1 VTALEPAKNEFKKL
15 AKQFELIP
23 VWDSFLYDEE
33 TPISL
38 FRKLAGKERYAF
50 LLESAERG
58 EVLGRYSFIGYKP
71 TLVWETKNGEDPL
84 KPLRQY
90 VLSKKAPLME
100 GLPPFLGGAVGYIG
114 YDAIRIWERL
124 PNWQIDDLRLPTS
137 IMMLFHTVLI
147 IDHLKRELTIVKM
160 AEVGDDADSAYE
172 QAINSIDELK
182 RMLLNQGRN
191 SNGVVLEKGRKIKGE
206 IEKSISDEDF
216 LKAVERA
223 KGYIEIGDIFQ
234 VVLSRRFALP
244 FEGNPF
250 DVYRILHSIN
260 PSPYMFYLK
269 MGDLELAGSSPE
281 IMVRVQN
288 GVVTQRP
295 IAGTRPRGKTPE
307 EDKRLESELLAD
319 EKERAEHLMLVDL
332 ARNDVGKVCEYGSVV
347 MPRFMVIERY
357 SHVMHI
363 VSYVEGKL
371 REDKD
376 ALDSLQASFPAGT
389 VSGAPKVRAMEIIEE
404 LEPVRRGPY
413 SGVVGYLSF
422 NGNLD
427 TCITIRT
434 AVFHKGK
441 VYVQAGAGIVAD
453 SNPQRE
459 LLEIEN
465 KAKALIKAI
474 EKYQEGEL

>member
-1 VTALEPAKNEFKKL
+1 MEPTKTEFKKL
-15 AKQFELIP
+15 AKEYELVP
-23 VWDSFLYDEE
+23 VWDSFLFDEE

-38 FRKLAGKERYAF
+38 FRQLAGEEKYAF
-50 LLESAERG
+50 LLESAEKG
-58 EVLGRYSFIGYKP
+58 EILGRYSFLGYRP
-71 TLVWETKNGEDPL
+71 TRIWKTENDEDPI
-84 KPLRQY
+84 KPLREY
-90 VLSKKAPLME
+90 VLSQKAPSLE

-114 YDAIRIWERL
+114 YDAVRIWERL
-124 PNWQIDDLRLPTS
+124 PKLQVDDLALPTS
-137 IMMLFHTVLI
+137 IMMLFNDVLI
-147 IDHLKRELTIVKM
+147 IDHLKRELTIVNM
-160 AEVGDDADSAYE
+160 TQIGEDADSAYE
-172 QAINSIDELK
+172 SARIRIEELK
-182 RMLLNQGRN
+182 RTIFEARQN
-191 SNGVVLEKGRKIKGE
+191 SNCMTKEKKAIGELEA
-206 IEKSISDEDF
+206 SISEEDF
-216 LKAVERA
+216 IKAVEKA
-223 KGYIEIGDIFQ
+223 KDYIDMGDIFQ
-234 VVLSRRFALP
+234 VVLSRRFSFP

-269 MGDLELAGSSPE
+269 MGNLALVGSSPE
-281 IMVRVQN
+281 VMVRVKD
-288 GVVTQRP
+288 GTVIQRP
-295 IAGTRPRGKTPE
+295 IAGTRPRGRTSE
-307 EDKRLESELLAD
+307 EDKKLEEELLED

-332 ARNDVGKVCEYGSVV
+332 ARNDIGKVSEYGSVV
-347 MPRFMVIERY
+347 VSRFMEIERY

-376 ALDSLQASFPAGT
+376 ALDALQASFPAGT

-434 AVFHKGK
+434 AIFYKGK
-441 VYVQAGAGIVAD
+441 AYVQAGAGIVAD
-453 SNPQRE
+453 SIPERE

-465 KAKALIKAI
+465 KAKAIIKAI
-474 EKYQEGEL
+474 ERYEEGNL